1 MGSGLSA
8 VRPPTTGA
16 PGTASQTGS
25 GDASSPAAAAS
36 PRSPRSAPTA
46 AAAARQPS
54 SSSSRQ
60 NRQQLETT
68 VSTLSD
74 ELRSAKQKLASTERE
89 LQDMVDAA
97 ENKGVPSTECLVCL
111 NASVNAVLVPCGHLC
126 LCVACANLLQSN
138 TKTAF
143 SCPLCRMQVANIHR
157 VYLPMDP
164 KEPRPKRIV
173 TTPRTTT
180 SSEAPKVAGAEIA
193 VQTSPT
199 LQRVHAAESTSVGAS
214 PVSVASDA
222 VADAAGSPQP
232 VQLRPTRALPRPPR
246 QAARADAGGTNA
258 AALDDLDLP
267 LASRALR
274 MHPPTN
280 AAATN
285 QQPTPGSQQ
294 RSPAREQPPPG
305 GDEPTSSPPAAG
317 SEEEESDGV
326 GGGGGSGSVGG
337 GAGERPPETFDFVVP
352 GGWEPSPLLAATWG

>member
-1 MGSGLSA
+1 M
-8 VRPPTTGA
+8 
-16 PGTASQTGS
+16 
-25 GDASSPAAAAS
+25 
-36 PRSPRSAPTA
+36 
-46 AAAARQPS
+46 
-54 SSSSRQ
+54 
-60 NRQQLETT
+60 
-68 VSTLSD
+68 STLSD

-199 LQRVHAAESTSVGAS
+199 LQRVHAAESTSVDAS

-232 VQLRPTRALPRPPR
+232 VQLRPTRALLAAA
-246 QAARADAGGTNA
+246 QAKQRGRMLPAYFNA

-267 LASRALR
+267 LASRVLR
-274 MHPPTN
+274 MRMPTHLN

-294 RSPAREQPPPG
+294 RSPGSGEPPPPG
-305 GDEPTSSPPAAG
+305 GDEHDPSSPPAAG

-337 GAGERPPETFDFVVP
+337 GAVERPPETFDFVVP